1 MSNLISGKEALK
13 LVADGVV
20 QYIHSSETQ
29 DRWTTIT
36 DHFWCQY
43 NLGMFLDADTA
54 FKFRIKPRTITIN
67 NIEVPAPFEPKLGEI
82 FYYVSA
88 DHEDG
93 YAWRRMHD
101 DTPKYLISLGAWRTE
116 GEIKQVV
123 ATLRKV
129 FGGE

>member
-1 MSNLISGKEALK
+1 MSKLISGKEALK

-54 FKFRIKPRTITIN
+54 FKFRLKPRTITIN
-67 NIEVPAPFEPKLGEI
+67 GIKVPAPFEPKKGEA
-82 FYYVSA
+82 FYHITPSQ
-88 DHEDG
+88 DKG
-93 YAWRRMHD
+93 YFYNTNECFHQF
-101 DTPKYLISLGAWRTE
+101 GAWRTE
-116 GEIKQVV
+116 EEIKQVV
-123 ATLRKV
+123 EALRNV
-129 FGGE
+129 FGGSK

>member
-1 MSNLISGKEALK
+1 MSKLISGKEALK

-54 FKFRIKPRTITIN
+54 FKFRLKPRTITIN
-67 NIEVPAPFEPKLGEI
+67 GVEVPAPFEPKLDDVV
-82 FYYVSA
+82 YYLTTTKN
-88 DHEDG
+88 EG
-93 YAWRRMHD
+93 YTWGHFHPSDAQM
-101 DTPKYLISLGAWRTE
+101 TQFGAWRTE
-116 GEIKQVV
+116 AEIKQVV
-123 ATLRKV
+123 SAIRSV
-129 FGGE
+129 FKPQ